1 MYICY
6 LPKTKN
12 LILWFSFAKKK
23 KKKLVSVKLWYIQ
36 KLFKQMW
43 SDLLRNRIL
52 AIYYSTTQNR
62 VLKN

>member
-1 MYICY
+1 
-6 LPKTKN
+6 
-12 LILWFSFAKKK
+12 
-23 KKKLVSVKLWYIQ
+23 V
-36 KLFKQMW
+36 W